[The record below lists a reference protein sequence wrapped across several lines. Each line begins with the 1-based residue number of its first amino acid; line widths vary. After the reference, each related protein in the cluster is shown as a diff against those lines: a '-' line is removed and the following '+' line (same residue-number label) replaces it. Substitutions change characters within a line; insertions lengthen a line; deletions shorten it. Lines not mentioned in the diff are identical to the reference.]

1 VGTSDLRLVRIAL
14 ASSDPWIALEG
25 IAAQAGLSK
34 AKNNGATVEE
44 LFAAEQAALASQR
57 VIPLFHLPAFYAAS
71 ANLQDW
77 AVRTDGSLELAIA
90 WLGATK

>member
-1 VGTSDLRLVRIAL
+1 VRIPL

-25 IAAQAGLSK
+25 IAAQTGLPK

-44 LFAAEQAALASQR
+44 LFAGEQAALASQR
-57 VIPLFHLPAFYAAS
+57 VVPLFHLPVFYAAS
-71 ANLQDW
+71 ASLKDW
-77 AVRTDGSLELAIA
+77 SLRTDGSVDLASA